1 MLALLED
8 QAMPTVMAPAF
19 DLQGSYPFGVRQGRA
34 GQPGF
39 DGIPVVLALRG
50 LSEAASGRGHRA

>member
-8 QAMPTVMAPAF
+8 QAMPTVMTPAF

-39 DGIPVVLALRG
+39 DGIPVVLALQG
-50 LSEAASGRGHRA
+50 SQ